1 MEGVVLQTLSTAFG
15 FCCPRLSLTGLEL
28 TAGLPGRP
36 VNPQGTPYLLFPS
49 AGVTGMHQAS
59 WDKSMCLVLAPLRP
73 PSPVAA
79 EAGWSGGE
87 RGLTDLLRH
96 WTFELSLAFFPH
108 WFKQSKQAT
117 ETIIPPHRSLRLRL
131 HTWGSGHGQC
141 ERLQSC
147 AFWIM
152 VWRSRLILT
161 WQRPRC
167 LPFFHLSFW
176 CVSGAA

>member
-15 FCCPRLSLTGLEL
+15 FCFPRLSLTGAHSRLAWQ
-28 TAGLPGRP
+28 AGEPPGNSLPPLPQCWDYRYAP
-36 VNPQGTPYLLFPS
+36 VIMGQVNVLSSGAPQTSKP
-49 AGVTGMHQAS
+49 
-59 WDKSMCLVLAPLRP
+59 
-73 PSPVAA
+73 
-79 EAGWSGGE
+79 SGG
-87 RGLTDLLRH
+87 RGRVVRRRAWADLLSH

-108 WFKQSKQAT
+108 WFKQSKQAM
-117 ETIIPPHRSLRLRL
+117 ETVIPPHRSLRLRS

-147 AFWIM
+147 AFWVM
-152 VWRSRLILT
+152 VWRNRLILT
-161 WQRPRC
+161 WQRPWC